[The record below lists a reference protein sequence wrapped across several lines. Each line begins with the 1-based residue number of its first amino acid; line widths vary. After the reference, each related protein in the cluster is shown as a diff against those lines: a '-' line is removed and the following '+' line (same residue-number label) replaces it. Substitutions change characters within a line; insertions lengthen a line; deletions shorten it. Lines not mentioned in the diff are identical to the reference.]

1 MARCQELIWKLGHT
15 TTIIPQ
21 LQTGVCLQHKRT
33 PQEIIEWSLRQLFLV
48 HIWHH
53 LVLFLLSSL
62 VTTFFI
68 FSPSPTF
75 VPLFLSVLL
84 LQEGRVGVGGGG
96 ARLCRY
102 ISPPAGSLQ
111 SQHCGGYSRRLLHPK
126 WPCPFFHPSN
136 GQETDTIADLLP
148 ILYTL
153 WDAFLPPATSAAAPP
168 PTRWV
173 EERRG
178 PDQLSQCPAAGS
190 GPASACK
197 HFKLS

>member
-1 MARCQELIWKLGHT
+1 MPGINLKARSYHNHNTSAENWSLFTTQENPSRDNW
-15 TTIIPQ
+15 
-21 LQTGVCLQHKRT
+21 V
-33 PQEIIEWSLRQLFLV
+33 IIETALSHAHLTSFGTFSSFFSR
-48 HIWHH
+48 HH
-53 LVLFLLSSL
+53 
-62 VTTFFI
+62 FFHLC
-68 FSPSPTF
+68 PSPTF
-75 VPLFLSVLL
+75 VPVFLLVLL
-84 LQEGRVGVGGGG
+84 LQEGRVWVGGGG